1 LCGADDRVLERVVT
15 YLVSAVEC
23 VRNMRR
29 NVCFA
34 FVQDRMARADD
45 ARSIASQMIVIGQWH
60 TSVVL
65 PAPWTPLRPTKK
77 GVGSSPF
84 EAYDSRCLVIL
95 SRMKGTQCSDLSS
108 MISGI
113 LSVDG

>member
-1 LCGADDRVLERVVT
+1 VGRLCGADDRVLERVVT

-45 ARSIASQMIVIGQWH
+45 ARSIASQMIEANKERRRLLASR
-60 TSVVL
+60 SV
-65 PAPWTPLRPTKK
+65 R
-77 GVGSSPF
+77 
-84 EAYDSRCLVIL
+84 
-95 SRMKGTQCSDLSS
+95 
-108 MISGI
+108 
-113 LSVDG
+113 LSVFGNPVEDEGDTVFGLVVNDFRHLIG